1 MDLVLFG
8 IQGSGKGT
16 QSKIIAEKF
25 DLEIFETGG
34 ALRKLSAEDSELGRK
49 VKSTIEAGHLVTTEI
64 VMEIIADFLKKLPEG
79 KSALFDG
86 IPRSEDQKVQY
97 DQVMKNANR
106 DFMGLWIELT
116 SDEAMK
122 RLTTRRLCSKCK
134 EIYPADYK
142 GSVCEKCGGE
152 LITRTDDTPDAIKVR
167 LQTFDE
173 KTLPVIREYEA
184 EGKMLKVDGE
194 KSIPEVTSDILSVL
208 KSYYADKL

>member
-16 QSKIIAEKF
+16 QSKVIAEKCG
-25 DLEIFETGG
+25 LEIFETGG

-49 VKSTIEAGHLVTTEI
+49 VKNTIEAGHLVTTEI
-64 VMEIIADFLKKLPEG
+64 VMEIIADFLTKLPEG

-86 IPRSEDQKVQY
+86 IPRSEDQKVQF
-97 DQVMKNANR
+97 DQVMKKAGR

-116 SDEAMK
+116 SGEAMK
-122 RLTTRRLCSKCK
+122 RLTTRRICSKCK
-134 EIYPADYK
+134 EVYPATYT

-173 KTLPVIREYEA
+173 KTLPVIREYET

-208 KSYYADKL
+208 KPYYADKL

>member
-16 QSKIIAEKF
+16 QSKVIAERCE
-25 DLEIFETGG
+25 LEIFETGG

-86 IPRSEDQKVQY
+86 IPRSEDQKVQF
-97 DQVMKNANR
+97 DQVMKNSGR

-122 RLTTRRLCSKCK
+122 RLTTRRICSKCK
-134 EIYPADYK
+134 EVYPADYK

-208 KSYYADKL
+208 KPYYADKL

>member
-16 QSKIIAEKF
+16 QSKIIAEKCE
-25 DLEIFETGG
+25 LEIFETGG

-64 VMEIIADFLKKLPEG
+64 VMEIIEDFLKKLPAG

-86 IPRSEDQKVQY
+86 IPRSEDQKIQF
-97 DQVMKNANR
+97 DQVMKNTGR

-122 RLTTRRLCSKCK
+122 RLTTRRVCSKCK
-134 EIYPADYK
+134 EVYPAFYQGEK
-142 GSVCEKCGGE
+142 CEKCGGE
-152 LITRTDDTPDAIKVR
+152 LVTRTDDTPDAIKIR

-173 KTLPVIREYEA
+173 KTLPVIHEYET

-194 KSIPEVTSDILSVL
+194 KSIPDVTSDILSVL
-208 KSYYADKL
+208 KPYYADKL

>member
-16 QSKIIAEKF
+16 QSKIIAEKCE
-25 DLEIFETGG
+25 LEIFETGG

-64 VMEIIADFLKKLPEG
+64 VMEIIEDFLKKLPAG

-86 IPRSEDQKVQY
+86 IPRSEDQKIQF
-97 DQVMKNANR
+97 DQVMKNTGRN
-106 DFMGLWIELT
+106 FMGLWIELT

-122 RLTTRRLCSKCK
+122 RLTTRRVCSKCK
-134 EIYPADYK
+134 EGYPAFYQGEK
-142 GSVCEKCGGE
+142 CEKGGGE

-173 KTLPVIREYEA
+173 KTLPVIHEYET

-194 KSIPEVTSDILSVL
+194 KSIPDVTSDILSIL
-208 KSYYADKL
+208 KPYYADKL